1 VKSFH
6 TIYFDSDSSF
16 VSLMMWMFILA
27 NVVRFAIYYLNF
39 DFKFLLLMFAVM
51 IVVIIR
57 ISRINH
63 SHIYIKTYSKQWEQ
77 QEEEEGG
84 GEDDRDDDWY
94 V

>member
-1 VKSFH
+1 
-6 TIYFDSDSSF
+6 
-16 VSLMMWMFILA
+16 
-27 NVVRFAIYYLNF
+27 
-39 DFKFLLLMFAVM
+39 LLLFAVM

-84 GEDDRDDDWY
+84 GEDDRDDDW
-94 V
+94 